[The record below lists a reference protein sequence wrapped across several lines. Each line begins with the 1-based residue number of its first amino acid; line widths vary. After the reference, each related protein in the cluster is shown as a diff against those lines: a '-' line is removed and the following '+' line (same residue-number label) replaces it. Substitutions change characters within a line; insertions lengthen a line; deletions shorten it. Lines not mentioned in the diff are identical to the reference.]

1 MKNVGKT
8 DKIIRYILGVG
19 LLSLLFILNGNIKFI
34 GLIGLIPLGTALLGF
49 CPLYALLHL
58 STNKKKG

>member
-8 DKIIRYILGVG
+8 DKIIRFILGIV
-19 LLSLLFILNGNIKFI
+19 LLSLLFILNGNIKYI
-34 GLIGLIPLGTALLGF
+34 GLIGIIPLGTALFGF
-49 CPLYALLHL
+49 CPLYAMFHL